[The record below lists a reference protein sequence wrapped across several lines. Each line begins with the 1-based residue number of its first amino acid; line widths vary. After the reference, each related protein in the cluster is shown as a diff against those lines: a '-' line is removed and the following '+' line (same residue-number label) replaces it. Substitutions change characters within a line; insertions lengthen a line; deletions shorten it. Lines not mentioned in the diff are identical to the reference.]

1 MRYTPA
7 PKMLLLLA
15 PLACCALMA
24 DLHVFGQGS
33 LWLFCAAVVILMLID
48 LLRLGRPASITVQ
61 RQVRRSLPLNVWSPL
76 GLTVTNTGRQPF
88 AARCADRWP
97 QDIVL
102 EPADFSLTLRPG
114 EKAEISCRIRPEQ
127 RGKYDLPGLDTLMQ
141 SPWGLW
147 RRSWLAV
154 CPEQVRVL
162 PNFRELHRFT
172 LLAAAAQLNLMGI
185 KHIAKQGDGQ
195 EFQELRE
202 YYPGD
207 SLRQIDWKATARRQQ
222 LISREYQDERDQH
235 IVLVLDCGRRMRHL
249 EASGSQFDQALN
261 SALLLAHVAAR
272 QGDSVGLL
280 ACAEQY
286 TWYPPAQKAN
296 AARSLLLAGTRL
308 FAETVAMDYHQLTR
322 ELATR
327 LKRRSLVILLTNTR
341 AEEHDT
347 LAVLV
352 RQLRRRHLLV
362 IADLL
367 EEDIKTALERPIHTP
382 QEAWR
387 YQALLAHMA
396 ERRRFAL
403 TLARLGCR
411 ALNLTARELPAALV
425 NTYLEIKHARR
436 L

>member
-7 PKMLLLLA
+7 PRILA
-15 PLACCALMA
+15 PAAALACCALAA
-24 DLHVFGQGS
+24 DLRLLGRGG
-33 LWLFCAAVVILMLID
+33 LLLACAAVFVLILID
-48 LLRLGRPASITVQ
+48 LLRLRQPLTLQAGR
-61 RQVRRSLPLNVWSPL
+61 RVRRSLPLNVWSPL
-76 GLTVTNTGRQPF
+76 GLCISNTGRRPF
-88 AARCADRWP
+88 SARCADRWP
-97 QDIVL
+97 QEVKL
-102 EPADFSLTLRPG
+102 APADFFLKLRPG
-114 EKAEISCRIRPEQ
+114 EKAEITCRIRPGE
-127 RGKYDLPGLDTLMQ
+127 RGRYDLPGLDILVQ

-147 RRSWLAV
+147 RRSGLLP
-154 CPEQVRVL
+154 CPDQVRIL

-172 LLAAAAQLNLMGI
+172 LLAATAQLGLMGI
-185 KHIAKQGDGQ
+185 KQIAKQGDGQ

-235 IVLVLDCGRRMRHL
+235 IVLVLDCGRRMRHV
-249 EASGSQFDQALN
+249 EAGGSQFDQALN

-280 ACAEQY
+280 ACAEHY
-286 TWYPPAQKAN
+286 TWYPPAKKAN
-296 AARSLLLAGTRL
+296 AARSLLLASTQL
-308 FAETVAMDYHQLTR
+308 FAQTVAMDYHQLAR

-341 AEEHDT
+341 AEEHEA
-347 LAVLV
+347 LAALV
-352 RQLRRRHLLV
+352 RQVRSRHLLV
-362 IADLL
+362 IADLV
-367 EEDIKTALERPIHTP
+367 EEEMNASLERPIRNP

-403 TLARLGCR
+403 NLTRLGCY

-425 NTYLEIKHARR
+425 NTYLEIKHKKK
-436 L
+436 